1 LRSRHKTNLWSRVSG
16 DELAFKR
23 IVTSRAKISGVGKQT
38 VFKEAA
44 FTLIDN
50 PDEAGDSLHDAIHN
64 LLGSLDEIT
73 EKLQEEFKPTP
84 AADAVALNELFG
96 GAPALT
102 GGDALAIPLAQAIQK
117 PENGDAARKIIV
129 DVIETQKQLK
139 KDSKTADFLMTCC
152 SRAHALLLAA
162 VNDGFR
168 AEAKLEGVGAQL
180 DQIQIQA
187 DKIRTYLSANVKD

>member
-1 LRSRHKTNLWSRVSG
+1 MPQKIIRLTEADLNRIVKKIIKESDFEHENLIRGVQKFLNEKLKTRLKIDGKTLQLNE
-16 DELAFKR
+16 DYFPLAFSATKS
-23 IVTSRAKISGVGKQT
+23 IKGK
-38 VFKEAA
+38 
-44 FTLIDN
+44 
-50 PDEAGDSLHDAIHN
+50 P
-64 LLGSLDEIT
+64 
-73 EKLQEEFKPTP
+73 
-84 AADAVALNELFG
+84 AVALNELFG

-129 DVIETQKQLK
+129 DVIETQKQLN